1 MLKPK
6 PSSQRRVFQLELD
19 PLEPAAHRQVALRRF
34 AQQLEQAFPSQL
46 DSIAIEEPL
55 QLWLNWFCHTR
66 QTQQQA
72 ELSLTMRTPGQDVAL
87 VLGFLFSQGIIHR
100 LTDLQQL
107 SYLPADHAEQELDY
121 NQIEIELDPQL
132 NFQWAALT
140 RHFASYSS
148 CGLCGASSVKA
159 LALEQQGQIDSSK
172 AWLDA
177 QQIYQLPELLQRQQ
191 KVFQQTGA
199 VHGAGL
205 FANNYWLAVAEDIG
219 RHNAVDKVIGQV
231 LLNEYVVPRS
241 VLVLSGRVSFE
252 LMQKAVKAN
261 IPVVLAVGA
270 PSSLALKVAQQFNIT
285 LLGFVK
291 AQRFNVY
298 HAPWRIV
305 EGGKQYES

>member
-1 MLKPK
+1 MLEPK
-6 PSSQRRVFQLELD
+6 PVCKRKVFQLELD
-19 PLEPAAHRQVALRRF
+19 LLDAAAHRQVALRRF
-34 AQQLEQAFPSQL
+34 TQQLEHGLPSQL

-66 QTQQQA
+66 QAHQQA
-72 ELSLTMRTPGQDVAL
+72 ELSLTMRTPGQDLAL
-87 VLGFLFSQGIIHR
+87 VLGFLFSQGIIAG
-100 LTDLQQL
+100 LSDLQQL
-107 SYLPADHAEQELDY
+107 SYHPASHSEQQFDY
-121 NQIEIELDPQL
+121 NQIDIELNPQL

-159 LALEQQGQIDSSK
+159 LALQQQGHIDNTP

-177 QQIYQLPELLQRQQ
+177 QVVYQLPTLLQQQQ
-191 KVFQQTGA
+191 KVFQQTGS

-205 FANNYWLAVAEDIG
+205 FANGQWLAVAEDIG

-231 LLNEYVVPRS
+231 LLDQQVAPRS